1 MPFVLLILMRVLFV
15 ASMVFIIGY
24 VFGGFSK
31 KPALVTL
38 TKVAVIVSIV
48 LFIATTALSFR
59 FGGWC
64 HHNNGR
70 YACGWHQQDS
80 VGVQPGR

>member
-1 MPFVLLILMRVLFV
+1 MPFVLIILMRVLFV

-38 TKVAVIVSIV
+38 TKVAVVLSIV

-59 FGGWC
+59 FGGWR
-64 HHNNGR
+64 HHAG
-70 YACGWHQQDS
+70 AKQECGWHQRDS
-80 VGVQPGR
+80 LDRAVH

>member
-1 MPFVLLILMRVLFV
+1 MPFFIIILMRVLFI

-31 KPALVTL
+31 RPALATL

-48 LFIATTALSFR
+48 MFIATTALSFR
-59 FGGWC
+59 FGGWR
-64 HHNNGR
+64 HQNNGK
-70 YACGWHQQDS
+70 YECGWHQPDS
-80 VGVQPGR
+80 AVVR

>member
-24 VFGGFSK
+24 VFGGFSR
-31 KPALVTL
+31 KPVLVTL

-59 FGGWC
+59 FGGWR
-64 HHNNGR
+64 HHNGSK
-70 YACGWHQQDS
+70 YECGWQQRDS
-80 VGVQPGR
+80 ASVQPGR

>member
-1 MPFVLLILMRVLFV
+1 MPFIIIILMRVLFI

-59 FGGWC
+59 FGGWRR
-64 HHNNGR
+64 HNNGK
-70 YACGWHQQDS
+70 YECGWHQQDS
-80 VGVQPGR
+80 VDVQR

>member
-1 MPFVLLILMRVLFV
+1 MPFFIIILMRVLFI

-48 LFIATTALSFR
+48 MFIATTALSFR
-59 FGGWC
+59 FGGWR
-64 HHNNGR
+64 HHNGNKDE
-70 YACGWHQQDS
+70 CGWQRRDS
-80 VGVQPGR
+80 VSVQQGR